1 MSKIQ
6 SQPNSLVNLANPADT
21 AFLFIDH
28 QAGFLQT
35 ITHISL
41 AELRKNVSTL
51 AKLAH
56 TIQAPA
62 IVTGIDPSGA
72 SGPVMPEILR
82 EAPKAI
88 FIERDFEIN
97 VWDNEAFVKAVKAT
111 GKRTL
116 VISGIWTSVCATFP
130 ALSALDDGY
139 TVYAVADACGD
150 ITLQAHEAAVLR
162 WQQAG
167 IIPVSVNSIAA
178 EMQQTWNRKDA
189 GTFRDMYAG
198 ISPHYQALIES
209 LEGVTAD
216 KSCF

>member
-1 MSKIQ
+1 MSNMQ
-6 SQPNSLVNLANPADT
+6 TMSLNFVNLADPADT

-28 QAGFLQT
+28 QSGFLQT

-56 TIQAPA
+56 TIKAPV
-62 IVTGIDPSGA
+62 IVTGIDTSGA
-72 SGPVMPEILR
+72 SGPIMPEIFR
-82 EAPKAI
+82 EAPKATL
-88 FIERDFEIN
+88 IERLFEIN

-130 ALSALDDGY
+130 ALAALDDGY
-139 TVYAVADACGD
+139 NVYAVADACGD
-150 ITLQAHEAAVLR
+150 VTLQAHETAILR

-167 IIPVSVNSIAA
+167 IVPVSVNSIAA

-189 GTFRDMYAG
+189 DQFRNIYAA
-198 ISPHYQALIES
+198 IAPHYQALLES
-209 LEGVTAD
+209 LEGVEQN
-216 KSCF
+216 